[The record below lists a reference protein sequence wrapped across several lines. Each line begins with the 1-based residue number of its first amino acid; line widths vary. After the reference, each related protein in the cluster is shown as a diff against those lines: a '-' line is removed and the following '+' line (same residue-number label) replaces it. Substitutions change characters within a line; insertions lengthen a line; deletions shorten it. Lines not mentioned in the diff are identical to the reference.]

1 MLPQSSHLEIFLKK
15 AFHTVRTSPR
25 ERGWRRCRW
34 LATNDQK
41 CEESDRHH
49 FELPLSKLSHRASLS
64 SSRQK
69 WSTAWQEAMLL
80 LLQAHKAG
88 CHLPT
93 SAILSP
99 WQLMISSSKSPGMPN
114 RMQES
119 LCVVRDIPSAYTWS
133 VYCSE
138 SQTASVSTYSKWTD
152 ESVCVSIL
160 SIKAGSR
167 KFCLRSRSVNI
178 SWNLWL

>member
-1 MLPQSSHLEIFLKK
+1 MIQRISNKWPK
-15 AFHTVRTSPR
+15 T
-25 ERGWRRCRW
+25 W
-34 LATNDQK
+34 
-41 CEESDRHH
+41 SDINL
-49 FELPLSKLSHRASLS
+49 FELTLLMFSLWASFS

-69 WSTAWQEAMLL
+69 RSEGGNAPSPASTQSWV
-80 LLQAHKAG
+80 
-88 CHLPT
+88 
-93 SAILSP
+93 SP
-99 WQLMISSSKSPGMPN
+99 SYPWHP
-114 RMQES
+114 ES
-119 LCVVRDIPSAYTWS
+119 VTAYDFLFQIPRGAKQDARVLLCVGRDIPSVYTWS

-160 SIKAGSR
+160 YIKAGSR